1 MQAKKFFS
9 SVLVVLLVALGACDN
24 DLSDSQDESSD
35 VNVAAQAVITG
46 AAIKVVAEP
55 LSGTSPALTANSN
68 ATPAEIAANSVD
80 TSAAAKGAS
89 VASSSPDQP
98 DSAVAGF
105 GCPFDQYQCHS
116 HCRSIG
122 RRGGYCGGTLKLTCT
137 CYR

>member
-1 MQAKKFFS
+1 MQAKKFLS

-24 DLSDSQDESSD
+24 DLSGIQDESSG
-35 VNVAAQAVITG
+35 VNVAVQAVSTS
-46 AAIKVVAEP
+46 AATKVVTE
-55 LSGTSPALTANSN
+55 SSSTTSPTLSTNTSV
-68 ATPAEIAANSVD
+68 TPAEVAVD
-80 TSAAAKGAS
+80 T
-89 VASSSPDQP
+89 VATSQGESGSSGSSDQP